1 MSSQL
6 NPIPSNEF
14 ERLISLS
21 DFDLDYSNLNDHFKD
36 LTELAARVSDS
47 EISVVNLI
55 DSYTTWSI
63 SSFGLDNVSQTPREE
78 STCQYTI
85 MGKDFFEVE
94 NLTLDDRL
102 RDKAFVFPPLSL
114 RYYFGLPLAT
124 ADGSNIGALC
134 VLDRNTRK
142 LSPEKIELL
151 RLIANEIVNRLNTI
165 KVVKELKNR
174 LTDSKQNN
182 MKIAHDIRGP
192 LSGIIGIA
200 EVISERGDKN
210 QLNDILDLI
219 NMIQKSG
226 KSLLTL
232 ADEILTTD
240 YQKSTALSNDE
251 FNLTV
256 LQEKLD
262 VLYRP
267 QARNKDIHFTVEISS
282 TNHKIPFAKN
292 KLLQIAGNLISNAI
306 KFTPV
311 SGTVSVDLGLKM
323 DSDGKNLIIG
333 VSDSGPGL
341 NAEAIHMILYG
352 EKNSSSGSNG
362 EQGYG
367 FGLLMVKHLI
377 DGLQGKLEIDS
388 DGQKGTQFKVILPI
402 T

>member
-21 DFDLDYSNLNDHFKD
+21 DFDLDYSNLNEHFKD

-63 SSFGLDNVSQTPREE
+63 SSFGLENISQTPREE

-85 MGKDFFEVE
+85 MNNDFFEVE

-102 RDKAFVFPPLSL
+102 RDKAFVNPPLSL
-114 RYYFGLPLAT
+114 RYYFGLPLT
-124 ADGSNIGALC
+124 TVEGSNIGALC
-134 VLDRNTRK
+134 VLDRNVRK

-174 LTDSKQNN
+174 LTDSNQNN
-182 MKIAHDIRGP
+182 FKIAHDIRGP

-210 QLNDILDLI
+210 QLNDLLDLI
-219 NMIQKSG
+219 NMIQKSS

-240 YQKSTALSNDE
+240 YQKNSALSNDE
-251 FNLTV
+251 FNLSV

-267 QARNKDIHFTVEISS
+267 QARNKDIYFNVKISS
-282 TNHKIPFAKN
+282 ANHQIPFAKN

-311 SGTVSVDLGLKM
+311 AGIVTVDLELKIELA
-323 DSDGKNLIIG
+323 SKNLIIA
-333 VSDSGPGL
+333 VSDTGPGL
-341 NAEAIHMILYG
+341 SVDAIHMILYG

-377 DGLQGKLEIDS
+377 DVLKGKLEIDS
-388 DGQKGTQFKVILPI
+388 DGQKGTRFIVTLPI

>member
-21 DFDLDYSNLNDHFKD
+21 DFDLDYSNLNDNFKD

-114 RYYFGLPLAT
+114 RYYFGLPLST

-352 EKNSSSGSNG
+352 EKIFF
-362 EQGYG
+362 
-367 FGLLMVKHLI
+367 FG
-377 DGLQGKLEIDS
+377 
-388 DGQKGTQFKVILPI
+388 
-402 T
+402 

>member
-6 NPIPSNEF
+6 NPIPDNEF
-14 ERLISLS
+14 ERLVSLS
-21 DFDLDYSNLNDHFKD
+21 DYDLDYSNLNDNFKD
-36 LTELAARVSDS
+36 LTELAAKVSDS
-47 EISVVNLI
+47 EMSVVNLI
-55 DSYTTWSI
+55 DSYTTWSV
-63 SSFGLDNVSQTPREE
+63 SCFGLDNIAQTPRED

-85 MGKDFFEVE
+85 MGNDFFEVE
-94 NLTLDDRL
+94 NLSLDDRL
-102 RDKAFVFPPLSL
+102 RHKDFVKPPLNL
-114 RYYFGLPLAT
+114 RYYFGIPLAT
-124 ADGSNIGALC
+124 ADGSNIGAIC
-134 VLDRNTRK
+134 VLDRNVRK

-151 RLIANEIVNRLNTI
+151 KLIANEVVNRLNTI

-219 NMIQKSG
+219 SMIQKSS
-226 KSLLTL
+226 KSLLGL
-232 ADEILTTD
+232 ADEILTID
-240 YQKSTALSNDE
+240 YEKNQALSADD

-267 QARNKDIHFTVEISS
+267 QAKNKDIQFTVEISS
-282 TNHKIPFAKN
+282 SNQKIPFAKN

-306 KFTPV
+306 KFTPTGG
-311 SGTVSVDLGLKM
+311 SVSVDLALKM
-323 DSDGKNLIIG
+323 DSTGKNLTIG
-333 VSDSGPGL
+333 VSDTGPGL
-341 NAEAIHMILYG
+341 NADAIHTILYA
-352 EKNSSSGSNG
+352 EKNSSPGSSG

-367 FGLLMVKHLI
+367 FGLLMVRHLI
-377 DGLQGKLEIDS
+377 EVLKGKLEIDS
-388 DGQKGTQFKVILPI
+388 DGQKGTQFKVLLPI